1 MLQDHG
7 KTRYIDS
14 TLWHTITDQELYPL
28 DDGVEEDAVHQ
39 AALNARQTPPPVD
52 PLIDA
57 VFSPEAYHV
66 HLLELHPGYNLA
78 TKLWDVF
85 TTHVDPLTKICHIPT
100 TKLIM
105 QSVALDPANISTKHA
120 CLVVAVYLFAV
131 VAISEQE
138 YLEMTGRSRQVL
150 WNQYHDASRQALV
163 NAHFLRTA
171 ENGVFQACVLFLLAV
186 RPQYDART
194 FWTLTGVALRIAQRL
209 GLHRDGNEFGMR
221 PFVAEMRRRLFW
233 QRVPLERQECAPP
246 RFGKS
251 TDRAHF
257 AS

>member
-105 QSVALDPANISTKHA
+105 QSAALDPANISTKHA

-221 PFVAEMRRRLFW
+221 PFDAEMRRRLFW
-233 QRVPLERQECAPP
+233 QILPLERQECAPP
-246 RFGKS
+246 RLGKS